1 MLPQVIWTRDFLQQ
15 QGYVSKPAKIFQDNQ
30 STIVLANKGFSTSD
44 KTRHI
49 GIRYYF
55 VKDRIDGGE
64 VEVEYLAT
72 DNMIADIMTKPLQG
86 SLFRKLRGM
95 LMNWE

>member
-1 MLPQVIWTRDFLQQ
+1 MLPQIIWTREFLQQ
-15 QGYVSKPAKIFQDNQ
+15 QGYECKPAKIFQDNQ

-72 DNMIADIMTKPLQG
+72 EDMVADIMTKPLQG
-86 SLFRKLRGM
+86 SLFRKLRNV
-95 LMNWE
+95 LMNCE